1 MLWNWFTIAA
11 QIVNFLLLV
20 WLLKRFLYSR
30 IIAAINNRENKIA
43 AALSEAA
50 AKERGAAEQLALYQ
64 AKLADFEKQRD
75 DLLAQARLEAEKQHA
90 ELVEKAREHA
100 RLLESAWR
108 DDLEQQRAAF
118 LLDLRNRAAAEIL
131 AIARRTVADLA
142 SIDVQQCA
150 VQTFLEKFRSLDRA
164 TCKRLG
170 SGDLLIRSAFELP
183 GETRAEI
190 QQAIEARLE
199 TSVCLRFERAPEIG
213 LGVELRGNGTRIAW
227 NSENYLEALERNLAE
242 TLAAATRGV
251 HE

>member
-1 MLWNWFTIAA
+1 MLLNWFTIAA

-50 AKERGAAEQLALYQ
+50 AKEREAAEQLALYQ
-64 AKLADFEKQRD
+64 GKLADFEKQRD

-90 ELVEKAREHA
+90 ELVEKARGYA
-100 RLLESAWR
+100 RSLESAWR
-108 DDLEQQRAAF
+108 EDLEQQRTAF

-142 SIDVQQCA
+142 SLDVQQCA
-150 VQTFLEKFRSLDRA
+150 VQTFLGKFRSLDRA

-170 SGDLLIRSAFELP
+170 SNDLLIRSAFELP
-183 GETRAEI
+183 DETRAEI
-190 QQAIEARLE
+190 QRVIEGRLE
-199 TSVCLRFERAPEIG
+199 TSVCLRFEHVPEMG
-213 LGVELRGNGTRIAW
+213 LGVEVRGNGTRIAW
-227 NSENYLEALERNLAE
+227 NSENYLEALERDLAE
-242 TLAAATRGV
+242 TFATATRGF

>member
-43 AALSEAA
+43 APLSEAA
-50 AKERGAAEQLALYQ
+50 AKERGAAEHLALYQ

-142 SIDVQQCA
+142 SLDVQQCA

-170 SGDLLIRSAFELP
+170 SSDLLIRSAFELP

-213 LGVELRGNGTRIAW
+213 LGVELRGNGTRIGW
-227 NSENYLEALERNLAE
+227 NSESYLEALERDLAE
-242 TLAAATRGV
+242 AFAHGHTEV
-251 HE
+251 P

>member
-1 MLWNWFTIAA
+1 MLLNWFTIAA

-30 IIAAINNRENKIA
+30 IIAAIDNRENKIA

-50 AKERGAAEQLALYQ
+50 AKEGGAAEQLALYQ

-90 ELVEKAREHA
+90 ALVEKAREHA
-100 RLLESAWR
+100 RLLEGAWR
-108 DDLEQQRAAF
+108 DDLEQQRTAF

-131 AIARRTVADLA
+131 EIARRTVADLA
-142 SIDVQQCA
+142 SLDVHQCA

-164 TCKRLG
+164 TCKKLG
-170 SGDLLIRSAFELP
+170 TSDLLIRSAFELP
-183 GETRAEI
+183 DETRAEI
-190 QQAIEARLE
+190 QQAIEGHLE
-199 TSVCLRFERAPEIG
+199 TSVCLRFERVPEIG

-227 NSENYLEALERNLAE
+227 NSESYLEALDRD
-242 TLAAATRGV
+242 LAATFASATRGRY
-251 HE
+251 E